1 MFRVFRAHISQV
13 DPVST
18 SVRDMTR
25 EKLHR
30 ATAACSD
37 MQTLEYH
44 IIHGW
49 PPTM

>member
-25 EKLHR
+25 EKLDR

-37 MQTLEYH
+37 MQTLEHH